1 MPEPEFIEVRC
12 QDVNANVDGIAGLD
26 IREFDAQVF
35 DGDAVV
41 IVNEALSAQGEDVA
55 QAQKRPGND
64 PSAE

>member
-1 MPEPEFIEVRC
+1 M
-12 QDVNANVDGIAGLD
+12 D

-55 QAQKRPGND
+55 QAQKRPRND
-64 PSAE
+64 PRAE